1 MARFYTKNL
10 TVGEDWN
17 HSYLEDYYNDNTDSL
32 NSDNKWYG
40 SIEQTLSN
48 YGCPQLAQLYTNGQ
62 VPEIRVDWTGADK
75 SGHNYSNFEY
85 VYIFN
90 NIMYSESDVLN
101 FIILAIV
108 NNAQYLQYI
117 GSIDIV
123 LDNSKPVEVDITIR
137 DYPNNSY
144 NGSIEP
150 IDPGR
155 GGQIL

>member
-1 MARFYTKNL
+1 MANFYTKNL
-10 TVGEDWN
+10 AVGEDWN

-75 SGHNYSNFEY
+75 SGDNYSNFEY

-90 NIMYSESDVLN
+90 SIAYSESD
-101 FIILAIV
+101 IIEFYISAIV
-108 NNAQYLQYI
+108 NNAQYLQPI
-117 GSIDIV
+117 GIIDIV
-123 LDNSKPVEVDITIR
+123 LDNGKPVDVSIFIQ

-144 NGSIEP
+144 EPSVIEP
-150 IDPGR
+150 SPGS
-155 GGQIL
+155 GQIM